1 MSTLPSVKL
10 SAIDATLQKNIDF
23 YFRNCVSVG
32 ILLNQQG
39 RNLFQNSDNLMQ
51 DLFTNIGNG
60 SQLTPLFTNN
70 NNIEE
75 QSVVPCSD
83 AGPQI
88 VDMKD
93 TDEAMKI
100 HAALL
105 GMVDD
110 MTNYEQKFLGAA
122 QIYNEQAVSARSY
135 LQQSMIMLASQDAII
150 NTAKSV
156 GLNPAS
162 VAANTAYADQQF
174 YASMQAQGH
183 LAQTYLPLA
192 KAYLTAIIIGLS
204 WLVALLSIVFGSYAH
219 IKMFFTLCIWIVLW
233 TPILCIINYLNDY
246 NLMKVAQVI
255 TGGKAALS
263 LGDNMLIF
271 KEVASRSN
279 FMNYLVMS
287 TPVLAYAIAKASEQ
301 GFVSFA
307 SGLSQALTGASR
319 AAGSFANQQ
328 ALSTQTSIA
337 APRGDEVWAMN
348 AGVASLQYARNIDGV
363 VTKFN
368 TQSVMG
374 DNTKNSEISNANM
387 TGTNVDGMMSGAKLS
402 AGTMTTVNSVSQANS
417 DAWNKNFN
425 DQYSHMSQSGRASAL
440 NEAKGFMEKG
450 DEAFKKAFAN
460 NIGQEIQNRTDLTSE
475 EKAEIA
481 LAASAHAGFSVL
493 GNGAE
498 IQSSASS
505 KRGIGNVE
513 TFSEAQKAAYNEIME
528 RASLKTLSTT
538 KGMDSSWSN
547 TLSGGDSTAY
557 SKMVGYAQSYTQTE
571 QGIQSVSTN
580 NIDNTLN
587 VVARDLAAG
596 DNKDFSSLN
605 TAQQNEYFAK
615 AGNYVSDMIKNDPA
629 QLAQYNSQYG
639 AQSIVSPNNTTM
651 PHAAGMNFK
660 TIDGSERSV
669 LTQSNLNQDQVNQS
683 SKRTSNTTTM
693 PDSQEVKSGATH
705 SQIAQDNKKGSNAIR
720 ETSKNWNPI
729 GKDTPSI

>member
-1 MSTLPSVKL
+1 
-10 SAIDATLQKNIDF
+10 
-23 YFRNCVSVG
+23 
-32 ILLNQQG
+32 
-39 RNLFQNSDNLMQ
+39 
-51 DLFTNIGNG
+51 
-60 SQLTPLFTNN
+60 
-70 NNIEE
+70 
-75 QSVVPCSD
+75 
-83 AGPQI
+83 
-88 VDMKD
+88 
-93 TDEAMKI
+93 
-100 HAALL
+100 
-105 GMVDD
+105 
-110 MTNYEQKFLGAA
+110 
-122 QIYNEQAVSARSY
+122 
-135 LQQSMIMLASQDAII
+135 
-150 NTAKSV
+150 
-156 GLNPAS
+156 
-162 VAANTAYADQQF
+162 
-174 YASMQAQGH
+174 ASMQAQGH

-263 LGDNMLIF
+263 LGDNILIF

-301 GFVSFA
+301 GFVTFA

-337 APRGDEVWAMN
+337 APRGDEVWAVG
-348 AGVASLQYARNIDGV
+348 AGVASLQYARSIDGA

-374 DNTKNSEISNANM
+374 DNIKNSEISNANM

-402 AGTMTTVNSVSQANS
+402 AGAMTTVNSVSQANS

-450 DEAFKKAFAN
+450 DEAFKKAFGN
-460 NIGQEIQNRTDLTSE
+460 NFGQEVEKRTDLSE
-475 EKAEIA
+475 TEKANIKAYARVQAGGSLFGTEA
-481 LAASAHAGFSVL
+481 VGGVEGSVSNDHARNRTLSDKEKV
-493 GNGAE
+493 
-498 IQSSASS
+498 
-505 KRGIGNVE
+505 
-513 TFSEAQKAAYNEIME
+513 AYNETME

-669 LTQSNLNQDQVNQS
+669 LNQSNLNQDQVNQS

-693 PDSQEVKSGATH
+693 PDSQEVKGVAVKSNLNNEVGEK
-705 SQIAQDNKKGSNAIR
+705 IKKANHLIDGKTGDPAIH
-720 ETSKNWNPI
+720 
-729 GKDTPSI
+729 

>member
-1 MSTLPSVKL
+1 
-10 SAIDATLQKNIDF
+10 
-23 YFRNCVSVG
+23 
-32 ILLNQQG
+32 
-39 RNLFQNSDNLMQ
+39 
-51 DLFTNIGNG
+51 
-60 SQLTPLFTNN
+60 
-70 NNIEE
+70 
-75 QSVVPCSD
+75 
-83 AGPQI
+83 
-88 VDMKD
+88 
-93 TDEAMKI
+93 
-100 HAALL
+100 
-105 GMVDD
+105 
-110 MTNYEQKFLGAA
+110 
-122 QIYNEQAVSARSY
+122 
-135 LQQSMIMLASQDAII
+135 
-150 NTAKSV
+150 
-156 GLNPAS
+156 
-162 VAANTAYADQQF
+162 
-174 YASMQAQGH
+174 
-183 LAQTYLPLA
+183 
-192 KAYLTAIIIGLS
+192 
-204 WLVALLSIVFGSYAH
+204 
-219 IKMFFTLCIWIVLW
+219 
-233 TPILCIINYLNDY
+233 
-246 NLMKVAQVI
+246 
-255 TGGKAALS
+255 
-263 LGDNMLIF
+263 
-271 KEVASRSN
+271 
-279 FMNYLVMS
+279 
-287 TPVLAYAIAKASEQ
+287 
-301 GFVSFA
+301 
-307 SGLSQALTGASR
+307 LSQALTGASR

-348 AGVASLQYARNIDGV
+348 AGVASLQYARNIDGA

-402 AGTMTTVNSVSQANS
+402 AGAMTTVNSVSQANS

-450 DEAFKKAFAN
+450 DETFKKAFGN
-460 NIGQEIQNRTDLTSE
+460 NFGQEIEKRTDLSE
-475 EKAEIA
+475 TEKANIKAYARVQAGGSLFGTEA
-481 LAASAHAGFSVL
+481 VGGVEGSVSDEHARNRTLSDKEKV
-493 GNGAE
+493 AY
-498 IQSSASS
+498 
-505 KRGIGNVE
+505 
-513 TFSEAQKAAYNEIME
+513 QKTME

-693 PDSQEVKSGATH
+693 PDSQEVKGVAVKSNLNNEVGEK
-705 SQIAQDNKKGSNAIR
+705 IKKANHLIDGKTGDPAIH
-720 ETSKNWNPI
+720 
-729 GKDTPSI
+729 

>member
-1 MSTLPSVKL
+1 
-10 SAIDATLQKNIDF
+10 
-23 YFRNCVSVG
+23 
-32 ILLNQQG
+32 
-39 RNLFQNSDNLMQ
+39 
-51 DLFTNIGNG
+51 
-60 SQLTPLFTNN
+60 
-70 NNIEE
+70 
-75 QSVVPCSD
+75 
-83 AGPQI
+83 
-88 VDMKD
+88 
-93 TDEAMKI
+93 
-100 HAALL
+100 
-105 GMVDD
+105 
-110 MTNYEQKFLGAA
+110 
-122 QIYNEQAVSARSY
+122 
-135 LQQSMIMLASQDAII
+135 
-150 NTAKSV
+150 
-156 GLNPAS
+156 
-162 VAANTAYADQQF
+162 
-174 YASMQAQGH
+174 
-183 LAQTYLPLA
+183 
-192 KAYLTAIIIGLS
+192 IIGLS

-233 TPILCIINYLNDY
+233 TPILCIINFINDF
-246 NLMKVAQVI
+246 NLMNVAQVI

-263 LGDNMLIF
+263 LGDNILIF
-271 KEVASRSN
+271 KEVANRSN

-301 GFVSFA
+301 GFVTFA

-337 APRGDEVWAMN
+337 APRGDEVWAVG
-348 AGVASLQYARNIDGV
+348 AGVASLQYARSIDGA

-374 DNTKNSEISNANM
+374 DNIKNSEISNANM

-402 AGTMTTVNSVSQANS
+402 AGAMTTVNSVSQANS

-450 DEAFKKAFAN
+450 DEAFKKAFGN
-460 NIGQEIQNRTDLTSE
+460 NFGQEVEKRTDLSE
-475 EKAEIA
+475 TEKANIKAYARVQAGGSLFGTEA
-481 LAASAHAGFSVL
+481 VGGVEGSVSNDHARNRTLSDKEKV
-493 GNGAE
+493 
-498 IQSSASS
+498 
-505 KRGIGNVE
+505 
-513 TFSEAQKAAYNEIME
+513 AYNETME

-705 SQIAQDNKKGSNAIR
+705 SQIAQDNKKEVMLLG
-720 ETSKNWNPI
+720 KLLKI
-729 GKDTPSI
+729 GILLEKILLLFKQKAL

>member
-1 MSTLPSVKL
+1 
-10 SAIDATLQKNIDF
+10 
-23 YFRNCVSVG
+23 
-32 ILLNQQG
+32 
-39 RNLFQNSDNLMQ
+39 
-51 DLFTNIGNG
+51 
-60 SQLTPLFTNN
+60 
-70 NNIEE
+70 
-75 QSVVPCSD
+75 
-83 AGPQI
+83 PQI
-88 VDMKD
+88 VEMIKKD

-105 GMVDD
+105 GMAND
-110 MTNYEQKFLGAA
+110 MANYEQKFLGAA

-183 LAQTYLPLA
+183 MAQTYLPLA

-233 TPILCIINYLNDY
+233 TPILCIINFINDF
-246 NLMKVAQVI
+246 NLMNVAQVI

-271 KEVASRSN
+271 KEVANRSN

-301 GFVSFA
+301 GFVTFA

-337 APRGDEVWAMN
+337 APRGDEVWAVG
-348 AGVASLQYARNIDGV
+348 AGVASLQYARNIDGA

-374 DNTKNSEISNANM
+374 DNIKNSEISNANM

-402 AGTMTTVNSVSQANS
+402 AGAMTTVNSVSQANS

-450 DEAFKKAFAN
+450 DEAFKKAFGN
-460 NIGQEIQNRTDLTSE
+460 NFGQEVEKRTDLSE
-475 EKAEIA
+475 TEKANIKAYARVQAGGSLFGTEA
-481 LAASAHAGFSVL
+481 VGGVEGSVSNDHARNRTLSDKEKV
-493 GNGAE
+493 
-498 IQSSASS
+498 
-505 KRGIGNVE
+505 
-513 TFSEAQKAAYNEIME
+513 AYNETME

-669 LTQSNLNQDQVNQS
+669 LNQSNLNQDQVNQS